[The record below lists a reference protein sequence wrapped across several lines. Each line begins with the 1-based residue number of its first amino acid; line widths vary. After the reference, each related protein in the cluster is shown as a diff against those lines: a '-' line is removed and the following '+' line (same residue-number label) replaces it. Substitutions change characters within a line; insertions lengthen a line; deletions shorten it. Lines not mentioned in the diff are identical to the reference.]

1 MEARSRPSADGVRF
15 YGCAANHRRGR
26 TVCGNASTV
35 PMEVADSAVL
45 SAMERTL
52 LNSHVLE
59 KAVARA
65 VERLM
70 SPPRDAVIDIDHQLR
85 VLEQELDRLT
95 HAIATGGEAESLAVA
110 IRNRELRRREL
121 LDQRRNAFRRD
132 VDAPTLRLELE
143 RRPGEWRSLLLGQI
157 PRAQNLLKQLIVGR
171 LEMSPHKE
179 RYYTFRRTGTVLP
192 IVAAAVPQSVASP
205 VPVSWNRLH
214 EWLRHIEA
222 VRQLA

>member
-1 MEARSRPSADGVRF
+1 
-15 YGCAANHRRGR
+15 
-26 TVCGNASTV
+26 
-35 PMEVADSAVL
+35 MEVADSAVL

-52 LNSHVLE
+52 LNSHVLD

-85 VLEQELDRLT
+85 VLEEELDRLT
-95 HAIATGGEAESLAVA
+95 HAIATGGEAESLVVA

-143 RRPGEWRSLLLGQI
+143 RRLGEWRSLLLGQI
-157 PRAQNLLKQLIVGR
+157 PRARNLLK
-171 LEMSPHKE
+171 
-179 RYYTFRRTGTVLP
+179 
-192 IVAAAVPQSVASP
+192 
-205 VPVSWNRLH
+205 
-214 EWLRHIEA
+214 
-222 VRQLA
+222 